1 MKVSI
6 IAAVA
11 ENGVIGRDNDLP
23 WHLSADLQ
31 RFKRLTMGHHL
42 LMGRKTFTAIGRPL
56 PGRSMVVISRGRP
69 TLPAGVALTSSLEEA
84 LALARGAQDTEA
96 FVAGGAQIYALA
108 LPLTDRLY
116 LTRIH
121 HSFAGDAFFPDVDLE
136 AWKLLDREDHPA
148 TDATPISYSFLT
160 YERR

>member
-11 ENGVIGRDNDLP
+11 DNGVIGLDNGLP

-42 LMGRKTFTAIGRPL
+42 LIGRKTFAAIGRSL

-84 LALARGAQDTEA
+84 IELARGAQDTEA

-108 LPLTDRLY
+108 LPLADRLY

-121 HSFAGDAFFPDVDLE
+121 ATFAGDAFFPDVDLG
-136 AWKLLDREDHPA
+136 AWKLIDHEDHRA
-148 TDATPISYSFLT
+148 ADATAISYSFLT
-160 YERR
+160 YERP